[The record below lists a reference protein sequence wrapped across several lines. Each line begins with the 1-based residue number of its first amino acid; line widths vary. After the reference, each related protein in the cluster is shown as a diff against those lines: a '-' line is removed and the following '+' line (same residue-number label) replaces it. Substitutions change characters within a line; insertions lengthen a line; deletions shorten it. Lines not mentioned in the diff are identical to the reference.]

1 MGEREEKRER
11 DRAGAGERGKEKEE
25 REGDEGCRTRQ
36 ASQGEAEFPG
46 LCPAEKEV
54 PCE

>member
-25 REGDEGCRTRQ
+25 REEDEGCKTRQ